1 MNEPVVIVRH
11 FGPPMCIGSILV
23 KLGIYIVPHIISVGK
38 IHGISVIGSIQH
50 VERAYA
56 QTTVSFLQAISPAE
70 TVNDMVLCSTVS
82 SNGGGGDIHGL
93 DYFFF
98 LQNFS

>member
-23 KLGIYIVPHIISVGK
+23 KLGIYIVPHIISIGK

-50 VERAYA
+50 VESAYA
-56 QTTVSFLQAISPAE
+56 QTTVSFLQSISPAE
-70 TVNDMVLCSTVS
+70 TDSDNVLCSIVRG
-82 SNGGGGDIHGL
+82 NGGAGCIRGVNPV
-93 DYFFF
+93 F
-98 LQNFS
+98 L